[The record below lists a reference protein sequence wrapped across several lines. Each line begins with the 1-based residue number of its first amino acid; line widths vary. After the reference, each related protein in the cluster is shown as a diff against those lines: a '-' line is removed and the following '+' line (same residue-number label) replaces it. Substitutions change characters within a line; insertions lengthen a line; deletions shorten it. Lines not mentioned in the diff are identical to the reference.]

1 MRTSAIGG
9 FRTFGIDDAVKN
21 RRAVIT
27 DLIFDFAERT
37 PEKTALVYNGQ
48 PLSYRA
54 FAANVAL
61 ARGYFASRGVTGSGL
76 AVLVIFNLLD
86 FWVLS
91 LALRSLGLTTV
102 AVQSVEAFEECRLQ
116 EARCVVASAAEGAL
130 GLEAWC
136 AAHACDLFQ
145 VSLVGESPL
154 GPNEAASPERPGGH
168 ILLTS
173 GTTGLRKK
181 VLMDPAFEAEFMHD
195 RQEILGID
203 QDSVVVAFSFGA
215 WTGIGYNSPLSA
227 WFVGAT
233 TVIDQ
238 GREPHMALLWPGVTH
253 AMVFPQLLAGLLA
266 APEGAFPPNPAMHL
280 SVTSGA
286 ITQAQIDQT
295 RVRITPRIFNR
306 VGSTEV
312 NTFAN
317 TLLETPED
325 HRWHRLVAG
334 REVQIV
340 DDQDRPVPIG
350 EIGLVRV
357 STAGGPTGYLDD
369 PEATAAFFKDGFFYP
384 GDLAVMREDG
394 RMALRGRATDVI
406 NVGGHKILPAPIETR
421 LLEALGVSGVCL
433 FSMQDETGEEQLHVA
448 IETPA
453 PIAAQ
458 VLAAALRREIQGY
471 PGVHV
476 HFVSALPRNDTGK
489 IVRRA
494 VVSEVLAVR

>member
-1 MRTSAIGG
+1 MGG

-91 LALRSLGLTTV
+91 LALRSLGLTTI
-102 AVQSVEAFEECRLQ
+102 AVQRVEDFDEYKLQ
-116 EARCVVASAAEGAL
+116 EARCVVASAAEDTL
-130 GLEAWC
+130 GPEAWC
-136 AAHACDLFQ
+136 AAHACDLFR
-145 VSLVGESPL
+145 VSLVGESAL
-154 GPNEAASPERPGGH
+154 GLNEAASPERPGGH

-181 VLMDPAFEAEFMHD
+181 VLMDPVFEAEFMRD
-195 RQEILGID
+195 RQNMLGID
-203 QDSVVVAFSFGA
+203 QDSVVVAFNFAA

-233 TVIDQ
+233 TVIEQ
-238 GREPHMALLWPGVTH
+238 GRELHMALLWPGITH
-253 AMVFPQLLAGLLA
+253 AMVFPELLAGLLA
-266 APEGAFPPNPAMHL
+266 APEGAFPPTPTM
-280 SVTSGA
+280 SVTSGT
-286 ITQAQIDQT
+286 ITGAQIDQT

-325 HRWHRLVAG
+325 HRWHRLVVG
-334 REVQIV
+334 REVQV
-340 DDQDRPVPIG
+340 VGDQDRPVPVG
-350 EIGLVRV
+350 EIGRVRV
-357 STAGGPTGYLDD
+357 STAGGPTGYVDD

-384 GDLAVMREDG
+384 GDLAVVREDG
-394 RMALRGRATDVI
+394 RMALQGRVTDVI
-406 NVGGHKILPAPIETR
+406 NVGGHKILPAPTETR
-421 LLEALGVSGVCL
+421 LLEALAVSGVCL

-494 VVSEVLAVR
+494 VVSEVLAMR